1 MEDVNDSYDILHL
14 KMQQK
19 SSEAALWAVY
29 IVICNDKSLYT
40 GITTNIDKRIIAHNS
55 GTRGAKYTRARR
67 PVSLIAIIEAPSKSA
82 ALKCEFAIKQCKK
95 NDKIKTLKN
104 WKFE

>member
-1 MEDVNDSYDILHL
+1 
-14 KMQQK
+14 MQQK

-29 IVICNDKSLYT
+29 IVICSDKTFYT

-55 GTRGAKYTRARR
+55 GKRGAKYTRARR